1 MNLLRMGDVASSLK
15 VGKTT
20 VWRLSRSGPTFPKP
34 IKLSDRITRW
44 LESDLEEWVL
54 RHKQGEVQ

>member
-1 MNLLRMGDVASSLK
+1 MNLLTVEDVASSLK
-15 VGKTT
+15 VGKSTA
-20 VWRLSRSGPTFPKP
+20 WRLSRSDPTFPKP

-44 LESDLEEWVL
+44 LESDLEDWVL

>member
-1 MNLLRMGDVASSLK
+1 MNLLTVEVVASALK
-15 VGKTT
+15 VHKVT
-20 VWRLSRSGPTFPKP
+20 VWRLSRSDPTFPKP

-44 LESDLEEWVL
+44 LESDLEDWVL

>member
-1 MNLLRMGDVASSLK
+1 MNLLTVEAVASALK
-15 VGKTT
+15 VHKVT
-20 VWRLSRSGPTFPKP
+20 VWGLSKSDPTFSKP

-44 LESDLEEWVL
+44 LESDLEDWVL

>member
-1 MNLLRMGDVASSLK
+1 MNLLRVEGVASSLK
-15 VGKTT
+15 VGKST
-20 VWRLSRSGPTFPKP
+20 VLGLSRSDPTFPKP

-44 LESDLEEWVL
+44 LESNLEDWVL

>member
-1 MNLLRMGDVASSLK
+1 MNLLTVEDVASSLK
-15 VGKTT
+15 VGKSTA
-20 VWRLSRSGPTFPKP
+20 WRLSRSDPTFSKP

-44 LESDLEEWVL
+44 LESDFEDWVL

>member
-1 MNLLRMGDVASSLK
+1 MNLLTVEAVASALK
-15 VGKTT
+15 VHKVT
-20 VWRLSRSGPTFPKP
+20 VWRLSRPDPTFPKP

-44 LESDLEEWVL
+44 LERDLEDWVL

>member
-1 MNLLRMGDVASSLK
+1 MNLLTVEDVASSLK
-15 VGKTT
+15 VAKST
-20 VWRLSRSGPTFPKP
+20 VWWLSRSDPTFSKP

-44 LESDLEEWVL
+44 LESGLEDWVL

>member
-1 MNLLRMGDVASSLK
+1 MNLLTVDAVASALK
-15 VGKTT
+15 VHKVT
-20 VWRLSRSGPTFPKP
+20 VWRLSRSDPTFPKP

-44 LESDLEEWVL
+44 LESDLEDWVL

>member
-1 MNLLRMGDVASSLK
+1 MNLLRVEDVASALK
-15 VGKTT
+15 GHKVT
-20 VWRLSRSGPTFPKP
+20 VWELSRSDPTFPKH

-44 LESDLEEWVL
+44 LESDLEDWVL

>member
-1 MNLLRMGDVASSLK
+1 MNLLTVEAVASALK
-15 VGKTT
+15 VHKVT
-20 VWRLSRSGPTFPKP
+20 VWWLSRSDPTFPKP

-44 LESDLEEWVL
+44 LESDLEDWVL

>member
-1 MNLLRMGDVASSLK
+1 MNLLTVEVVASALK
-15 VGKTT
+15 VHKVT
-20 VWRLSRSGPTFPKP
+20 VWRLSRSDPTFPKS

-44 LESDLEEWVL
+44 LESDLEDWVL

>member
-1 MNLLRMGDVASSLK
+1 MNLLTVEAVASALK
-15 VGKTT
+15 VNKVT
-20 VWRLSRSGPTFPKP
+20 VWRLSRSDPTFPKP

-44 LESDLEEWVL
+44 LESDLEDWVL

>member
-1 MNLLRMGDVASSLK
+1 MNLLTVEAVASALK
-15 VGKTT
+15 VHKVT
-20 VWRLSRSGPTFPKP
+20 VWELSKSDPAFPQP

-44 LESDLEEWVL
+44 LESDLEDWVL

>member
-1 MNLLRMGDVASSLK
+1 MNLLTVEGVASSLK
-15 VGKTT
+15 VGKSTA
-20 VWRLSRSGPTFPKP
+20 WRLSRSDPTFSKP

-44 LESDLEEWVL
+44 LESDLEYWVL

>member
-1 MNLLRMGDVASSLK
+1 MNLLTVEDIASSLK
-15 VGKTT
+15 VGKST
-20 VWRLSRSGPTFPKP
+20 VWGLSRSDPTFPQP

-44 LESDLEEWVL
+44 LESDLEDWVL

>member
-1 MNLLRMGDVASSLK
+1 MNLLRVEDVASSLK
-15 VGKTT
+15 VGKST
-20 VWRLSRSGPTFPKP
+20 VWESPRSDPAFPKP

-44 LESDLEEWVL
+44 LESDLEDWVL

>member
-1 MNLLRMGDVASSLK
+1 MNLLTVEDVASSLK
-15 VGKTT
+15 VGKST
-20 VWRLSRSGPTFPKP
+20 VGESPRSDPTFPKP

-44 LESDLEEWVL
+44 LESDLEDWVL

>member
-1 MNLLRMGDVASSLK
+1 MNLLTVEGGASSPK
-15 VGKTT
+15 VGKST
-20 VWRLSRSGPTFPKP
+20 VWELSMSDPTFPKP

-44 LESDLEEWVL
+44 LESDLEDWVL

>member
-1 MNLLRMGDVASSLK
+1 MNLLTVEAVASALK
-15 VGKTT
+15 VHKE
-20 VWRLSRSGPTFPKP
+20 P

-44 LESDLEEWVL
+44 LESDLEDRVL

>member
-1 MNLLRMGDVASSLK
+1 MNLLAVEAVASALK
-15 VGKTT
+15 AHKVA
-20 VWRLSRSGPTFPKP
+20 VWWLSRSDPTFPKP

-44 LESDLEEWVL
+44 LESGLEDWVL